1 MQVTVGQREK
11 IETIERGL
19 LTLDQVDLK
28 TRNVVIGGMIAR
40 TITVPAGCALTG
52 ATHRKDHVNI
62 VQGDITVSTDDGMK
76 RLIGQHVLPTKAGM
90 KRVGFAH
97 SDTEWTTIVRTDL
110 TDIEEIEAEVVVEAE
125 KLQTRTLQLCRTDL
139 PKLES
144 DL

>member
-139 PKLES
+139 PKLEP